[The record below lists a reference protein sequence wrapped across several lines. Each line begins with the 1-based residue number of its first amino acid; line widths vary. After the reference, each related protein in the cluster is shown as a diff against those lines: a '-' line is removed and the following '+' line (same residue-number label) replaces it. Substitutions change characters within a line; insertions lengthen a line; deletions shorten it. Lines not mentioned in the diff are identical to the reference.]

1 MATSTTASSTKP
13 ARSAGEGN
21 DQLEPHTYADD
32 HNDGVEADARAGSSD
47 SYSLD
52 ASDPAPS
59 GHDSTP
65 QGKDGLSEA
74 LKAERRRSNNLE
86 KELRG
91 VRQQLTRFSEIN
103 PEEYSRLQEAERQ
116 KQLLEQQVELRER
129 QMEEASA
136 KKVATVAAER
146 DGAQALVLALRKER
160 LLERAFS
167 EAEGRTGG
175 DGRGTFFDVFK
186 GQLGESFRLS
196 AGKDGGDVLEPLD
209 SQGQPMLGDD
219 GRPLRTADFLDQL
232 RIHPVYGF
240 LFQQRGAMGTGA
252 IGAGGLGNATGL
264 GAGAGAAGG
273 FGEALNP
280 QAMSASELYRA
291 GVITWRSGAAG
302 AAPVLAIGRDMEA
315 WCLCSRQMLP

>member
-1 MATSTTASSTKP
+1 MATTATHNSSRASDESSELLEQHPHDTAELESNTTGDYPPDERQGGIALADAGEISTTETK
-13 ARSAGEGN
+13 
-21 DQLEPHTYADD
+21 
-32 HNDGVEADARAGSSD
+32 AGS
-47 SYSLD
+47 
-52 ASDPAPS
+52 
-59 GHDSTP
+59 
-65 QGKDGLSEA
+65 GLGEA

-175 DGRGTFFDVFK
+175 DGRGTFFQVFRSM
-186 GQLGESFRLS
+186 LWDCFRLGN
-196 AGKDGGDVLEPLD
+196 GKDGGDVLEPLD
-209 SQGQPMLGDD
+209 GHGQPLLGDD
-219 GRPLRTADFLDQL
+219 GRPMTTADYLDQL

-240 LFQQRGAMGTGA
+240 LFQQRGAMGTGTPGLA
-252 IGAGGLGNATGL
+252 ITP
-264 GAGAGAAGG
+264 AASGG
-273 FGEALNP
+273 FGEVLNP

-291 GVITWRSGAAG
+291 GFVTNGRS
-302 AAPVLAIGRDMEA
+302 PR
-315 WCLCSRQMLP
+315 R

>member
-1 MATSTTASSTKP
+1 MATSTNTDQVAPRGALSNVAPRGALGNTPPRGALSTT
-13 ARSAGEGN
+13 
-21 DQLEPHTYADD
+21 DQLEPHIYVDD
-32 HNDGVEADARAGSSD
+32 PNDGVDADARAGSSD
-47 SYSLD
+47 IYSLD
-52 ASDPAPS
+52 ASDHAPS
-59 GHDSTP
+59 AHEPAP

-103 PEEYSRLQEAERQ
+103 PEEYSRLQEAER
-116 KQLLEQQVELRER
+116 LEQQVELRER

-186 GQLGESFRLS
+186 GQIGESFRLS
-196 AGKDGGDVLEPLD
+196 AGKDGSDVLEPLD
-209 SQGQPMLGDD
+209 SQGQPLLGDD
-219 GRPLRTADFLDQL
+219 GRPLSTADFLDQL

-240 LFQQRGAMGTGA
+240 LFQQRGAMGTGTPGLA
-252 IGAGGLGNATGL
+252 ITP
-264 GAGAGAAGG
+264 AASGG
-273 FGEALNP
+273 FGEVLNP

-291 GVITWRSGAAG
+291 GFPTSG
-302 AAPVLAIGRDMEA
+302 GRN
-315 WCLCSRQMLP
+315 SR

>member
-1 MATSTTASSTKP
+1 MATSTTASSTNT

-32 HNDGVEADARAGSSD
+32 PNDGVEADARAGSSD

-59 GHDSTP
+59 CHDSAS

-129 QMEEASA
+129 HMEEASA

-196 AGKDGGDVLEPLD
+196 AGKDGSDVLEPLD
-209 SQGQPMLGDD
+209 SQGQPLLGDD
-219 GRPLRTADFLDQL
+219 GRPLSTADFLDQL

-240 LFQQRGAMGTGA
+240 LFQQRGAMGTGTPGLA
-252 IGAGGLGNATGL
+252 ITP
-264 GAGAGAAGG
+264 AASGG
-273 FGEALNP
+273 FGEVLNP

-291 GVITWRSGAAG
+291 GFTTNG
-302 AAPVLAIGRDMEA
+302 GRNN
-315 WCLCSRQMLP
+315 RR

>member
-1 MATSTTASSTKP
+1 MATSTTTSTDQVAPRGALSNATPRGALSNATPRGALSKT
-13 ARSAGEGN
+13 
-21 DQLEPHTYADD
+21 DQLEPRSYGDD
-32 HNDGVEADARAGSSD
+32 PQDEGESDARAGSSETH
-47 SYSLD
+47 LAE
-52 ASDPAPS
+52 ASDPGPS
-59 GHDSTP
+59 GHDFP
-65 QGKDGLSEA
+65 DQGKDGLSEA

-91 VRQQLTRFSEIN
+91 LRQQLTRFSEIN
-103 PEEYSRLQEAERQ
+103 PEEYARLQEAERQ

-146 DGAQALVLALRKER
+146 DGAQAQVLALRKER

-196 AGKDGGDVLEPLD
+196 TSKDGIDVLEPLD
-209 SQGQPMLGDD
+209 GQGQPLLGDD
-219 GRPLRTADFLDQL
+219 GRPMTTAEFLDQL

-240 LFQQRGAMGTGA
+240 LFQQRGTMGA
-252 IGAGGLGNATGL
+252 ANALAATP
-264 GAGAGAAGG
+264 ATAGG
-273 FGEALNP
+273 FGEVLNP
-280 QAMSASELYRA
+280 HAMTASELYRA
-291 GVITWRSGAAG
+291 GFVTSGRS
-302 AAPVLAIGRDMEA
+302 PR
-315 WCLCSRQMLP
+315 R

>member
-1 MATSTTASSTKP
+1 MATSTTASSTNINT

-21 DQLEPHTYADD
+21 ELLDLRDT
-32 HNDGVEADARAGSSD
+32 
-47 SYSLD
+47 D
-52 ASDPAPS
+52 ASEQDISAADNANSADTASLLSAPHGATDHVTEAPNSS
-59 GHDSTP
+59 G
-65 QGKDGLSEA
+65 GDGLSEA

-91 VRQQLTRFSEIN
+91 LRQQLTRFSEIN

-186 GQLGESFRLS
+186 GQIGESFRLS
-196 AGKDGGDVLEPLD
+196 AGKDGSDVLEPLD
-209 SQGQPMLGDD
+209 SQGQPLLGDD
-219 GRPLRTADFLDQL
+219 GRPLSTADFLDQL

-240 LFQQRGAMGTGA
+240 LFQQRGAMGTGTSGLA
-252 IGAGGLGNATGL
+252 ITP
-264 GAGAGAAGG
+264 AASGG
-273 FGEALNP
+273 FGEVLNP

-291 GVITWRSGAAG
+291 GFTTSG
-302 AAPVLAIGRDMEA
+302 GRN
-315 WCLCSRQMLP
+315 SRR